1 MTELHCSEMFL
12 YVTIPSTRSCMSVYI
27 LHNVYWCSF
36 LTGIQMLSIAL
47 LLPLTD
53 KGKAKIIKRFK
64 GIETLSEE

>member
-1 MTELHCSEMFL
+1 
-12 YVTIPSTRSCMSVYI
+12 
-27 LHNVYWCSF
+27 
-36 LTGIQMLSIAL
+36 MLSIAL